1 MFGEKIIQLAQSDTV
16 MEGLVNSEIKVQEL
30 NNEFYE
36 LTKEYKMSSNSAD
49 YYSFFNFSNV
59 YFWFVLAGLLLL
71 AFGLLFLLAELQQRS
86 KSEKTVVRFEEK
98 KSESKP
104 EPKPE
109 PEPKKEDA
117 PSGDAGKKKKKK
129 EEKKPEPE
137 PEVKE
142 VKKSKKPLKV
152 KVVKVK

>member
-98 KSESKP
+98 KQESKP

-109 PEPKKEDA
+109 PEPKKEE
-117 PSGDAGKKKKKK
+117 KKKKKK